1 MKFNEK
7 HKDLFLLI
15 SGKPVKEDV
24 EINGVVYRISS
35 LKNEDH
41 TWITE
46 GLENT
51 DSTLLL
57 VKKRK
62 DRFVAAGIIAIG
74 PKNGDL
80 INKIDMFE
88 FPDSEYGTLLR
99 KSDLMLN
106 AHLSEMMLEVVQSM
120 DEKVVTLLY
129 QKITELNKKIESAIE
144 EATPFLKA
152 QAE

>member
-24 EINGVVYRISS
+24 EINGVVYRVSS

-51 DSTLLL
+51 DGTLFL

-62 DRFVAAGIIAIG
+62 DRFVAAGIIAVG
-74 PKNGDL
+74 PKNGEMV
-80 INKIDMFE
+80 NKIDMFE
-88 FPDSEYGTLLR
+88 FPEGDYGVLLR
-99 KSDLMLN
+99 KSDSMLN
-106 AHLSEMMLEVVQSM
+106 AHLSEMMLQVVQSM

-129 QKITELNKKIESAIE
+129 EKINELNKRVESAIE